1 MFLNLV
7 GKNVRVGKIVLY
19 AEDSYKVKNQYL
31 KSKGKSAGKK
41 NSSTVFMH
49 ILNSQKR

>member
-7 GKNVRVGKIVLY
+7 GTNLRVGKTVLY

-31 KSKGKSAGKK
+31 KSKGQSAGKK
-41 NSSTVFMH
+41 T
-49 ILNSQKR
+49 SQKS